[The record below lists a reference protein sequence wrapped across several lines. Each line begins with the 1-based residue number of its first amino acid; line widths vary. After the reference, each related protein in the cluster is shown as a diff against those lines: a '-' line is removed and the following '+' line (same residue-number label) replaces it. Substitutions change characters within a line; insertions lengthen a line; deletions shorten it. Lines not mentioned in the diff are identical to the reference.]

1 MRGLNRAGVFHD
13 VDLEVRAGEIVG
25 LAGLV
30 GAGRSEV
37 ARAVFGVD
45 PYDSGSV
52 SISGKDVK
60 AHDPRAAI
68 RAGMAFIP
76 EDRRK
81 QGLVIDS
88 SVTRNVAGVIRRGIA
103 KGGLLTSAMENR
115 AAGPWA
121 SRLEVK
127 TSALDMNAAT
137 MSGGNQQKVVIA
149 KWLATQP
156 KLLII
161 DEPTRG
167 IDVGTKAEVHRLLS
181 ELAGQGL
188 AILMISS
195 ELPEVLGMADRVL
208 VLCEGRITAELDRAD
223 ATPRGR
229 HARRHPPPGDRP
241 MNTDIERTEPDTEVS
256 AGEALLV
263 EPSRLS
269 PTRRALTT
277 VLRSRELSI
286 FLVLV
291 AVVVLATSKNNSFLF
306 SSDGWRNFLLNPSIL
321 VLLAVGQGVVIITRN
336 VDLSVGSVM
345 ALTAYLTGRLFVDQP
360 GLPIVAVIAACLLLG
375 AALGLVNGLLVA
387 YGKVPALVITLGTL
401 YIYRGIMLTWAGSDR
416 INAGDLP
423 REFLRLGTRS
433 VLGVPA
439 LTIIAVVVLAAVG
452 YYLHT
457 ARGGRELYAI
467 GSDPDAAVLYG
478 LPVRRR
484 LLAAFVLSGAL
495 AGLAGALY
503 TARYGT
509 VSSSVGS
516 GIELQAVAAA
526 VIGGIAIFGGSGTV
540 WGAAIG
546 AFLLVTINRA
556 LPSLGIEDF
565 WQRAVVGALILG
577 AIVLDRVLATRQAR
591 KLAES
596 RDRA

>member
-1 MRGLNRAGVFHD
+1 MSHTDAGV
-13 VDLEVRAGEIVG
+13 A
-25 LAGLV
+25 
-30 GAGRSEV
+30 
-37 ARAVFGVD
+37 
-45 PYDSGSV
+45 
-52 SISGKDVK
+52 
-60 AHDPRAAI
+60 
-68 RAGMAFIP
+68 
-76 EDRRK
+76 
-81 QGLVIDS
+81 S
-88 SVTRNVAGVIRRGIA
+88 S
-103 KGGLLTSAMENR
+103 
-115 AAGPWA
+115 
-121 SRLEVK
+121 
-127 TSALDMNAAT
+127 
-137 MSGGNQQKVVIA
+137 
-149 KWLATQP
+149 
-156 KLLII
+156 
-161 DEPTRG
+161 
-167 IDVGTKAEVHRLLS
+167 
-181 ELAGQGL
+181 
-188 AILMISS
+188 
-195 ELPEVLGMADRVL
+195 
-208 VLCEGRITAELDRAD
+208 
-223 ATPRGR
+223 
-229 HARRHPPPGDRP
+229 
-241 MNTDIERTEPDTEVS
+241 
-256 AGEALLV
+256 EALLV
-263 EPSRLS
+263 APSRLS
-269 PTRRALTT
+269 PASRALTT

-291 AVVVLATSKNNSFLF
+291 AVVVLATTKNNSFLF

-321 VLLAVGQGVVIITRN
+321 LLLAVGQAVVVITRN

-345 ALTAYLTGRLFVDQP
+345 ALTAYLTGRLFIDQP
-360 GLPIVAVIAACLLLG
+360 QLPIVAVLAACLLMGAVLG
-375 AALGLVNGLLVA
+375 FVNGALVA
-387 YGKVPALVITLGTL
+387 YGGVPALVITLGTL

-423 REFLRLGTRS
+423 REFLRLGTRTT
-433 VLGVPA
+433 LGIPW
-439 LTIIAVVVLAAVG
+439 LTILAVVVLAAVG

-457 ARGGRELYAI
+457 SRGGRELYAI

-478 LPVRRR
+478 LPVKRR

-577 AIVLDRVLATRQAR
+577 AIVLDRVLAARQAR

-596 RDRA
+596 RDHA

>member
-1 MRGLNRAGVFHD
+1 MSHTD
-13 VDLEVRAGEIVG
+13 VER
-25 LAGLV
+25 
-30 GAGRSEV
+30 
-37 ARAVFGVD
+37 
-45 PYDSGSV
+45 PDSG
-52 SISGKDVK
+52 
-60 AHDPRAAI
+60 HD
-68 RAGMAFIP
+68 GS
-76 EDRRK
+76 D
-81 QGLVIDS
+81 
-88 SVTRNVAGVIRRGIA
+88 T
-103 KGGLLTSAMENR
+103 
-115 AAGPWA
+115 
-121 SRLEVK
+121 
-127 TSALDMNAAT
+127 
-137 MSGGNQQKVVIA
+137 
-149 KWLATQP
+149 
-156 KLLII
+156 
-161 DEPTRG
+161 
-167 IDVGTKAEVHRLLS
+167 
-181 ELAGQGL
+181 
-188 AILMISS
+188 
-195 ELPEVLGMADRVL
+195 
-208 VLCEGRITAELDRAD
+208 
-223 ATPRGR
+223 
-229 HARRHPPPGDRP
+229 
-241 MNTDIERTEPDTEVS
+241 TEVS
-256 AGEALLV
+256 ASEALLV

-291 AVVVLATSKNNSFLF
+291 AVVVLATTKNNGFLF

-321 VLLAVGQGVVIITRN
+321 VLLAVGQAVVIITRN

-345 ALTAYLTGRLFVDQP
+345 ALTAYLTGRLFIEQP
-360 GLPIVAVIAACLLLG
+360 NIPIVAVLAACLLLG
-375 AALGLVNGLLVA
+375 AVLGLVNGVLVA
-387 YGKVPALVITLGTL
+387 YGGVPALVITLGTL

-423 REFLRLGTRS
+423 REFLQLGTRS
-433 VLGVPA
+433 VLGVPL
-439 LTIIAVVVLAAVG
+439 LTILALVVLAIVG
-452 YYLHT
+452 YYLYT

-509 VSSSVGS
+509 VSSSVGL

-526 VIGGIAIFGGSGTV
+526 VIGGVAIFGGSGTV

-577 AIVLDRVLATRQAR
+577 AIVLDRVLAVRQAR

-596 RDRA
+596 RDHS